1 MAEMSFFN
9 STGIA
14 TIGILYLLQA
24 QPAVSQEKRGKD

>member
-1 MAEMSFFN
+1 MAAMSLN

-24 QPAVSQEKRGKD
+24 EPAVSQETRGKD

>member
-1 MAEMSFFN
+1 MAAMSFFN

-24 QPAVSQEKRGKD
+24 QPAVSQESAV